1 MHFAVAALTHTHYII
16 RSTHMRR
23 FTLTA
28 LLVCLALA
36 PVPAQTPASD
46 FPTWPVDLKLNYTV
60 IPNVIYSVANNYDCK
75 LDVYARNPRG
85 TLAPTVMYIH
95 GGGWVAGTKE
105 GAFFELLPYLQ
116 MGFHVINVEYRLA
129 RVSPP
134 PAAVEDCRLAL
145 RWLYENARQY
155 GFDTSR
161 IVVTGGSAGGHLALM
176 TGMLDAASGFDASK
190 EWDNAMPSMKVAA
203 IVNWFGITDV
213 KELLEGPNRQAYAVS
228 WLGSLPDR
236 AKVATRVS
244 PLTYVRAG
252 LPPVLTIHGDNDQ
265 LVPYTQAVRLHK
277 ALTAAGVP
285 NRLMTI
291 PGGRH
296 GNFTRDQMLSAYAT
310 IREFLDQYGIRPA
323 AP

>member
-1 MHFAVAALTHTHYII
+1 
-16 RSTHMRR
+16 MRR
-23 FTLTA
+23 SILIP
-28 LLVCLALA
+28 LLVCLAFFA
-36 PVPAQTPASD
+36 AQGQTLPTASAA
-46 FPTWPVDLKLNYTV
+46 WPVDLKLNYSV
-60 IPNVIYSVANNYDCK
+60 IPNVIYSVANDFDCK

-85 TLAPTVMYIH
+85 TVAPTVMYIH

-105 GAFFELLPYLQ
+105 GAILELLPYLE

-145 RWLYENARQY
+145 RWVYENAKQY

-161 IVVTGGSAGGHLALM
+161 IVVSGGSAGGHLALM
-176 TGMLDAASGFDASK
+176 TGMLDGGAGFDASK
-190 EWDNAMPSMKVAA
+190 DWDDAIPSMKVAA
-203 IVNWFGITDV
+203 IVNWYGITDV
-213 KELLEGPNRQAYAVS
+213 KELLDGPNRQGYAVN
-228 WLGSLPDR
+228 WFGSLLER
-236 AKVATRVS
+236 EKVAVRVS

-285 NRLMTI
+285 NRLITI

-296 GNFTRDQMLSAYAT
+296 GGFTRDQLLAAYAT

-323 AP
+323 AR